1 MVYSNGG
8 GSDMIDQPGHDSLQ
22 RRAVKKLR
30 RRLVEAS
37 EALSIRERIRN
48 QWEVIELERRL
59 SEGVDRR
66 VRYALLVF
74 GVTNAAAVLALARF
88 DTFGQDSGPAAWAGR
103 VFAVVYVILAV
114 MILRDALRAMRPR
127 LSAAEV
133 EHVARQPILDN
144 PAETLVSHGILPVG
158 SSRLSTSEYHGR
170 WQRITGEE
178 LSRQL
183 SEIALA
189 CSGLAETKLAAL
201 RHLYTALALSV
212 GLTACLVVALLLV
225 PII

>member
-1 MVYSNGG
+1 
-8 GSDMIDQPGHDSLQ
+8 MIDQTAQDSLQ
-22 RRAVKKLR
+22 RRAVKR
-30 RRLVEAS
+30 MRHRLVKAS

-88 DTFGQDSGPAAWAGR
+88 DTFGQESGPAAWTGR
-103 VFAVVYVILAV
+103 VFAVTYVILAV
-114 MILRDALRAMRPR
+114 MILRDALRALRPR
-127 LSAAEV
+127 FSAAEFERV
-133 EHVARQPILDN
+133 VRQPVLGD
-144 PAETLVSHGILPVG
+144 PSETLVSRGILPVG
-158 SSRLSTSEYHGR
+158 SRRPSPSEYHTR

-183 SEIALA
+183 SEISLGL
-189 CSGLAETKLAAL
+189 SGLADNKLAAL
-201 RHLYTALALSV
+201 RRLYTALALSV
-212 GLTACLVVALLLV
+212 VLTACLMVALLLSPV
-225 PII
+225 S

>member
-1 MVYSNGG
+1 
-8 GSDMIDQPGHDSLQ
+8 MIDQPGQDSLQ
-22 RRAVKKLR
+22 RRGVKKLR

-37 EALSIRERIRN
+37 EELSIRERIRN
-48 QWEVIELERRL
+48 QWEVIELERRM

-74 GVTNAAAVLALARF
+74 GVTNAAAVLALTRF

-127 LSAAEV
+127 LSAAEF
-133 EHVARQPILDN
+133 EHVARQPILDD
-144 PAETLVSHGILPVG
+144 PAETLVSRGILPVG
-158 SSRLSTSEYHGR
+158 SSRPSPGEYHAR

-183 SEIALA
+183 SSISLA
-189 CSGLAETKLAAL
+189 FSGLAETKLAAL
-201 RHLYTALALSV
+201 RQLYTALALSV
-212 GLTACLVVALLLV
+212 ALTACLVVALLLV

>member
-1 MVYSNGG
+1 MT
-8 GSDMIDQPGHDSLQ
+8 DQPGQDSLQ
-22 RRAVKKLR
+22 RGAVKKLR

-37 EALSIRERIRN
+37 QELSIRERIRN

-88 DTFGQDSGPAAWAGR
+88 DTFGQDSGPAAWVGR

-114 MILRDALRAMRPR
+114 IILRDALRAMRPR
-127 LSAAEV
+127 LSAAEF
-133 EHVARQPILDN
+133 ELIARQPILDD
-144 PAETLVSHGILPVG
+144 PAETLVSRGILPVG
-158 SSRLSTSEYHGR
+158 SSRPSPGEYHAR
-170 WQRITGEE
+170 WQRITGEA

-183 SEIALA
+183 SEISLA
-189 CSGLAETKLAAL
+189 FSGLAETKLAAL
-201 RHLYTALALSV
+201 RHLYSALARSV
-212 GLTACLVVALLLV
+212 VLTACLMVALLLV
-225 PII
+225 PVI